1 MTLFFKVRH
10 KLYMT
15 VISVSWM
22 FDFGSSKCI
31 SASILFFSIKC
42 RYYTHYIAFSC
53 VHMTYRSLKKV
64 LHSWPYRY
72 MCTDVVLYTVI
83 LTGIAVP
90 DVQILYEMLK
100 CSIVLF
106 KSSMLIGIKMSY
118 CTMLWLQIIMYN
130 CCILQCCCYLCCRY

>member
-10 KLYMT
+10 KLYMN

-31 SASILFFSIKC
+31 SASILFFFQLNVGT
-42 RYYTHYIAFSC
+42 THIILHLVVS
-53 VHMTYRSLKKV
+53 TYRSLKKV

-100 CSIVLF
+100 CTIVLF

>member
-31 SASILFFSIKC
+31 SASILGFFQLNVGT
-42 RYYTHYIAFSC
+42 THIILHLVVS
-53 VHMTYRSLKKV
+53 TYRSLKKV

-100 CSIVLF
+100 CTIVLF

>member
-10 KLYMT
+10 KLYMN

-31 SASILFFSIKC
+31 SASILVFFQLNVGT
-42 RYYTHYIAFSC
+42 THIILHLVVS
-53 VHMTYRSLKKV
+53 TYRSLKKV

-100 CSIVLF
+100 CTIVLF

>member
-10 KLYMT
+10 KLYMN

-31 SASILFFSIKC
+31 SASILFFSQLNEGT
-42 RYYTHYIAFSC
+42 THIILHLVVS
-53 VHMTYRSLKKV
+53 TYMYLKKV

-100 CSIVLF
+100 CTIVLF

>member
-1 MTLFFKVRH
+1 
-10 KLYMT
+10 
-15 VISVSWM
+15 
-22 FDFGSSKCI
+22 
-31 SASILFFSIKC
+31 
-42 RYYTHYIAFSC
+42 
-53 VHMTYRSLKKV
+53 
-64 LHSWPYRY
+64 

-100 CSIVLF
+100 CTIILF

-130 CCILQCCCYLCCRY
+130 CCVVVVTYVVVTNGGV

>member
-10 KLYMT
+10 KLYMN

-31 SASILFFSIKC
+31 SASILFFSQLNVGT
-42 RYYTHYIAFSC
+42 THIILHLVVS
-53 VHMTYRSLKKV
+53 TYRSLKKV

-100 CSIVLF
+100 CTIVLF

>member
-15 VISVSWM
+15 LECLTSGLPNVFQHPFWFFQLNVGTTHIILHLVVS
-22 FDFGSSKCI
+22 
-31 SASILFFSIKC
+31 
-42 RYYTHYIAFSC
+42 
-53 VHMTYRSLKKV
+53 TYRSLKKV

-100 CSIVLF
+100 CTIVLF

>member
-10 KLYMT
+10 KLYMN

-22 FDFGSSKCI
+22 FDFGSSKWCI
-31 SASILFFSIKC
+31 SASILFFQLNVGT
-42 RYYTHYIAFSC
+42 THIILHLVVS
-53 VHMTYRSLKKV
+53 TYRSLKKV

-90 DVQILYEMLK
+90 DVQILNEMLK
-100 CSIVLF
+100 CTIVLF